1 MTHDS
6 YTNTQHSITTT
17 GNASFNHSTPDLL
30 KRSMVRL
37 ADTVRTL
44 HRIAHR
50 IRNGLSPD
58 EFPDPVFRDYDYVG
72 STDRINRY
80 GNHIVNGLY
89 NAKQKPRKRA
99 PYVPYL

>member
-1 MTHDS
+1 MPQDD
-6 YTNTQHSITTT
+6 Y
-17 GNASFNHSTPDLL
+17 STIDPL
-30 KRSMVRL
+30 KRSMVHL

-58 EFPDPVFRDYDYVG
+58 QFPDPVLRDYDYIG
-72 STDRINRY
+72 STDRIDCNRD
-80 GNHIVNGLY
+80 HIVKGLY

-99 PYVPYL
+99 SYEPYL

>member
-1 MTHDS
+1 MTHD
-6 YTNTQHSITTT
+6 
-17 GNASFNHSTPDLL
+17 HSTIDPL
-30 KRSMVRL
+30 KRSMVHL

-58 EFPDPVFRDYDYVG
+58 QFPDPVLRDYDYIG
-72 STDRINRY
+72 STNRIDCNRD
-80 GNHIVNGLY
+80 HIVKGLY

-99 PYVPYL
+99 SYEPYL

>member
-1 MTHDS
+1 MTHD
-6 YTNTQHSITTT
+6 
-17 GNASFNHSTPDLL
+17 HSTIDPL

-50 IRNGLSPD
+50 IRNGLSSD
-58 EFPDPVFRDYDYVG
+58 QFPDPVLRDYDYIG
-72 STDRINRY
+72 STNRIDCNRD
-80 GNHIVNGLY
+80 HIVKGLY

-99 PYVPYL
+99 SYEPYL